1 VRIRTTL
8 NVQEKRMQIILFG
21 NSSSKRRSRRRRRS
35 CVRVGV
41 GVGVGVNGVVI
52 VAIMMIIAFG
62 EFVCRQRS
70 TTKSLRWTQH
80 VHCLTTTT
88 TTINNNNVI
97 KNHNHH
103 HYHRD
108 KNIIQQH
115 RIQQW
120 DYHHRY
126 HHGTNRR
133 IIRPLYTSPPEL
145 GVVDSDDDDY
155 TREALLPEE
164 EFGSTISSPSLSFS
178 STMLLRD
185 LNPSQIEA
193 VTQPLRVQQEHDDPS
208 TTSMVVTRVIAGPG
222 SGKTKVLTT
231 RIGYLLQEDPY
242 GKVLAVTFTRK
253 AAGEM
258 KERLER
264 LLREQQQFK
273 EKEEEDN
280 NNKSMDDDFTNHN
293 DDDDDDDDDETI
305 RMDRYGQIIEQ
316 EFAASP
322 GNIDAEGSTNP
333 KGLERVELGTF
344 HSICAKILRYN
355 GDSLRDLPSVQR
367 DMSQA
372 TPVYMERQQQPPN
385 RDVGDGE
392 ESETE
397 SPSMELVHPQIN
409 LNGQYAI
416 ADQPEQIRILKECL
430 TEQEIDLKALAIKPI
445 QILTTIGKMKE
456 MFAQGQDPFLDQRK
470 KGGGGGAG
478 QTMRM
483 ARRIYYPYREK
494 LLTNNAVDF
503 DDLILMTRELL
514 TEDVELRERLHKR
527 WPHVLVDEY
536 QDTSKI
542 QMDLIKLLT
551 SSSLFV
557 VGDAD
562 QSIYSW
568 RGAHVGSLEEV
579 KIEFESYGKVR
590 TVFLKENYRSTS
602 NIVKAAEKVISYNQR
617 PKMASNLQK
626 DDNGGD
632 TKGDTK
638 DDLRRSMIPQRD
650 AGPSPRVIACEDER
664 AEANFVVDTI
674 LNMTTQEDIT
684 PGDTVAMLYRTNA
697 QSRYLEE
704 ACVQKN
710 LPYVIRGGA
719 GGFYKRAEI
728 KDCLCFLRWIH
739 NGNDEGAILRAM
751 KTPSK
756 GIGEKTYEEF
766 KSYCETVQTYIRQY
780 YPLNARPSPL
790 DVLISMTNNED
801 EKDYVLPNGT
811 PEAIDSMSKRAL
823 NNFLK
828 FSSKM
833 REIRFK
839 AYTEPIDKL
848 LFFIIEELKLMDH
861 LDSISKSKSEF
872 VERRENV
879 QELRN
884 AAKKYATYGPTL
896 KKDGDDTG
904 TAFADDAFDNESAL
918 SNFLDDVALVS
929 DIAEA
934 NSEDEENPR
943 LVVNLMT
950 IHASK
955 GTEFD
960 CVFVVGVEEGTLP
973 SNQALQEGE
982 GSVQLEEEKR
992 LCYVAMTRAK
1002 TRLILTWRKEVTS
1015 FSNWS
1020 DSGPKTVEK
1029 QRSRFLNAIVSQ
1041 KSKKSTAMKGIT
1053 STRASTKPPSKR
1065 SSLNRHGLKGP
1076 EGRKNRDPSSSRR
1089 SSSSSSSSSS
1099 RSTSPS
1105 SRRLEYSTLAQT
1117 SSSSRNTS
1125 ASSISQ
1131 RQQSSNRPSVDRV
1144 QQLRSS
1150 LKNPSSSSPKQ
1161 RKTNKTPRSSSS
1173 SSSSSS
1179 ATQQDAVDPMWFFP
1193 VGESVVHIN
1202 LGNGVVLDHPP
1213 FERIE
1218 DAKVR
1223 VKFEDGKTLE
1233 FPALGSDVLPL

>member
-1 VRIRTTL
+1 
-8 NVQEKRMQIILFG
+8 MQIILFG
-21 NSSSKRRSRRRRRS
+21 NSSSKRRSRKRS
-35 CVRVGV
+35 RVRIG
-41 GVGVGVNGVVI
+41 GVNGVFV
-52 VAIMMIIAFG
+52 VIMMIAFG
-62 EFVCRQRS
+62 HFVCRQRS

-88 TTINNNNVI
+88 INSNNVI
-97 KNHNHH
+97 KNH

-115 RIQQW
+115 QIQQW
-120 DYHHRY
+120 GYHHHHHH
-126 HHGTNRR
+126 HHGTNRNT
-133 IIRPLYTSPPEL
+133 IRPFYTVPPEL
-145 GVVDSDDDDY
+145 GVVDGDDDDY
-155 TREALLPEE
+155 THEALLPEE
-164 EFGSTISSPSLSFS
+164 EFGSLKSSSSSFS
-178 STMLLRD
+178 SEMLLRD

-193 VTQPLRVQQEHDDPS
+193 VTQPLRVQHQNNDPS
-208 TTSMVVTRVIAGPG
+208 ATSMVVTRVIAGPG

-280 NNKSMDDDFTNHN
+280 NNMTDDDFTNNN

-322 GNIDAEGSTNP
+322 GNIDVEGSTNP

-367 DMSQA
+367 DLSQA
-372 TPVYMERQQQPPN
+372 TN
-385 RDVGDGE
+385 
-392 ESETE
+392 
-397 SPSMELVHPQIN
+397 PQSN
-409 LNGQYAI
+409 LNGQYVI
-416 ADQPEQIRILKECL
+416 ADQSEQLRILNEGLK
-430 TEQEIDLKALAIKPI
+430 EQEIDLKASAIKPM
-445 QILTTIGKMKE
+445 QILTAIGKMKE

-470 KGGGGGAG
+470 QGGGGGGGAG

-514 TEDVELRERLHKR
+514 TEDIELRERLHKR

-617 PKMASNLQK
+617 PKMTKSPQK
-626 DDNGGD
+626 DEDGGD

-664 AEANFVVDTI
+664 AEASFVVDTI
-674 LNMTTQEDIT
+674 LNMTMQEDIT

-780 YPLNARPSPL
+780 YPLNERPSPL

-811 PEAIDSMSKRAL
+811 PEAIDFMSKRAI

-839 AYTEPIDKL
+839 AYTEPVDKL

-904 TAFADDAFDNESAL
+904 TNSVEDAFDNESAL

-934 NSEDEENPR
+934 KEDEENPR

-1020 DSGPKTVEK
+1020 DSGPNTVEK

-1053 STRASTKPPSKR
+1053 SRRPSTTPPSRR

-1076 EGRKNRDPSSSRR
+1076 EGRNNRD
-1089 SSSSSSSSSS
+1089 SSSS
-1099 RSTSPS
+1099 RSTSSSAS
-1105 SRRLEYSTLAQT
+1105 SRSTSPSNKRLEYSTLAQT
-1117 SSSSRNTS
+1117 SSSNRNTS
-1125 ASSISQ
+1125 PGSTSQ

-1150 LKNPSSSSPKQ
+1150 LTSSSNKSPASSSSPPPKQRKKNKTSRPSSSS
-1161 RKTNKTPRSSSS
+1161 S
-1173 SSSSSS
+1173 
-1179 ATQQDAVDPMWFFP
+1179 TQQRDTVDPMWFFP

-1202 LGNGVVLDHPP
+1202 LGKGVVLDHPP

-1223 VKFEDGKTLE
+1223 VQFEDGKTLE

>member
-1 VRIRTTL
+1 
-8 NVQEKRMQIILFG
+8 
-21 NSSSKRRSRRRRRS
+21 
-35 CVRVGV
+35 
-41 GVGVGVNGVVI
+41 
-52 VAIMMIIAFG
+52 
-62 EFVCRQRS
+62 
-70 TTKSLRWTQH
+70 
-80 VHCLTTTT
+80 
-88 TTINNNNVI
+88 
-97 KNHNHH
+97 
-103 HYHRD
+103 
-108 KNIIQQH
+108 
-115 RIQQW
+115 
-120 DYHHRY
+120 
-126 HHGTNRR
+126 
-133 IIRPLYTSPPEL
+133 
-145 GVVDSDDDDY
+145 
-155 TREALLPEE
+155 
-164 EFGSTISSPSLSFS
+164 

-193 VTQPLRVQQEHDDPS
+193 VTQPLRVQHQNDDPS

-264 LLREQQQFK
+264 LLQ
-273 EKEEEDN
+273 
-280 NNKSMDDDFTNHN
+280 
-293 DDDDDDDDDETI
+293 
-305 RMDRYGQIIEQ
+305 
-316 EFAASP
+316 
-322 GNIDAEGSTNP
+322 GSTNP

-355 GDSLRDLPSVQR
+355 
-367 DMSQA
+367 A
-372 TPVYMERQQQPPN
+372 TN
-385 RDVGDGE
+385 
-392 ESETE
+392 
-397 SPSMELVHPQIN
+397 PQSN
-409 LNGQYAI
+409 LNGQYVI
-416 ADQPEQIRILKECL
+416 ADQSEQLRILNEGLK
-430 TEQEIDLKALAIKPI
+430 EQEIDLKASAIKPM
-445 QILTTIGKMKE
+445 QILTAIGKMKE

-470 KGGGGGAG
+470 QGGGGGGGAG

-514 TEDVELRERLHKR
+514 TEDIELRERLHKR

-617 PKMASNLQK
+617 PKM
-626 DDNGGD
+626 
-632 TKGDTK
+632 TK
-638 DDLRRSMIPQRD
+638 I
-650 AGPSPRVIACEDER
+650 IACEDER
-664 AEANFVVDTI
+664 AEASFVVDTI
-674 LNMTTQEDIT
+674 LNMTMQEDIS

-780 YPLNARPSPL
+780 YPLNERPSPL

-811 PEAIDSMSKRAL
+811 PEAIDFMSKRAI

-839 AYTEPIDKL
+839 AYTEPVDKL

-904 TAFADDAFDNESAL
+904 TNSAEDAFDNESAL

-934 NSEDEENPR
+934 KEDEENPR

-960 CVFVVGVEEGTLP
+960 CV
-973 SNQALQEGE
+973 
-982 GSVQLEEEKR
+982 
-992 LCYVAMTRAK
+992 
-1002 TRLILTWRKEVTS
+1002 
-1015 FSNWS
+1015 
-1020 DSGPKTVEK
+1020 
-1029 QRSRFLNAIVSQ
+1029 
-1041 KSKKSTAMKGIT
+1041 
-1053 STRASTKPPSKR
+1053 
-1065 SSLNRHGLKGP
+1065 
-1076 EGRKNRDPSSSRR
+1076 
-1089 SSSSSSSSSS
+1089 
-1099 RSTSPS
+1099 
-1105 SRRLEYSTLAQT
+1105 
-1117 SSSSRNTS
+1117 
-1125 ASSISQ
+1125 
-1131 RQQSSNRPSVDRV
+1131 
-1144 QQLRSS
+1144 
-1150 LKNPSSSSPKQ
+1150 
-1161 RKTNKTPRSSSS
+1161 
-1173 SSSSSS
+1173 
-1179 ATQQDAVDPMWFFP
+1179 
-1193 VGESVVHIN
+1193 
-1202 LGNGVVLDHPP
+1202 
-1213 FERIE
+1213 
-1218 DAKVR
+1218 
-1223 VKFEDGKTLE
+1223 
-1233 FPALGSDVLPL
+1233 

>member
-1 VRIRTTL
+1 
-8 NVQEKRMQIILFG
+8 MQIIWFG
-21 NSSSKRRSRRRRRS
+21 NSSSKRRSRRRSR
-35 CVRVGV
+35 VRIG
-41 GVGVGVNGVVI
+41 GVNGAVI
-52 VAIMMIIAFG
+52 VIMMIAFG
-62 EFVCRQRS
+62 QFVCRQRS

-88 TTINNNNVI
+88 INNNNVI
-97 KNHNHH
+97 KNR

-120 DYHHRY
+120 DYHHHH
-126 HHGTNRR
+126 HHGTNRK

-145 GVVDSDDDDY
+145 GVVDGDDDDY
-155 TREALLPEE
+155 TREALSPEE
-164 EFGSTISSPSLSFS
+164 EFGSIKSSSSSFS

-193 VTQPLRVQQEHDDPS
+193 VTQPLRVQQQHDDPS

-273 EKEEEDN
+273 EEEEEDN
-280 NNKSMDDDFTNHN
+280 KKMTDDDLTNN
-293 DDDDDDDDDETI
+293 NDDDDDDDETI

-322 GNIDAEGSTNP
+322 GNIDVEGSTNP

-372 TPVYMERQQQPPN
+372 RPVYMERQQQPP
-385 RDVGDGE
+385 RDIGDGE

-397 SPSMELVHPQIN
+397 SPSMELAHPQIN
-409 LNGQYAI
+409 LNGQYVI
-416 ADQPEQIRILKECL
+416 ADQSEQIRILKECL
-430 TEQEIDLKALAIKPI
+430 TEQEIDLKASDIKPI

-456 MFAQGQDPFLDQRK
+456 MFAQGQDPFVDQRK
-470 KGGGGGAG
+470 NGGGGGAG

-514 TEDVELRERLHKR
+514 TEDIELRERLHKR

-617 PKMASNLQK
+617 PKMTNSPQK
-626 DDNGGD
+626 DDGGGD
-632 TKGDTK
+632 NKGNTE

-664 AEANFVVDTI
+664 AEASFVVDTI
-674 LNMTTQEDIT
+674 LNMTKQEDII

-766 KSYCETVQTYIRQY
+766 KSYCETVQTYVRQY
-780 YPLNARPSPL
+780 YPLNERPSPL

-811 PEAIDSMSKRAL
+811 PEPIDSMSKRAL

-839 AYTEPIDKL
+839 AYSEPVDKL

-904 TAFADDAFDNESAL
+904 TNSAEDAFDNESAL

-1002 TRLILTWRKEVTS
+1002 TRLILTWRKRVTS

-1041 KSKKSTAMKGIT
+1041 KSKKSTAMKDIT
-1053 STRASTKPPSKR
+1053 SRRPSTTAPSRR

-1076 EGRKNRDPSSSRR
+1076 EGRKNRDPSSSRTT
-1089 SSSSSSSSSS
+1089 SSSASS

-1105 SRRLEYSTLAQT
+1105 SKRLEYSTLAQT
-1117 SSSSRNTS
+1117 SLSNRNTS
-1125 ASSISQ
+1125 AGSTSQ

-1150 LKNPSSSSPKQ
+1150 LTSSSSTNPSSSSSPPKQ
-1161 RKTNKTPRSSSS
+1161 RKKNKTPRPSSSS
-1173 SSSSSS
+1173 
-1179 ATQQDAVDPMWFFP
+1179 TQQDTVDPMWFFP

-1202 LGNGVVLDHPP
+1202 LGKGVVLDHPP